1 MQNNTSEVV
10 ETVHVARRRRLRE
23 AAGIL
28 RSSLVVNG
36 THAGDVEGMPAD
48 EWAKAG
54 MLDCIQEN
62 EKLAEEAV

>member
-1 MQNNTSEVV
+1 MHNNTSEVV
-10 ETVHVARRRRLRE
+10 ETVHVARRRGLRE
-23 AAGIL
+23 AADIP
-28 RSSLVVNG
+28 RSSLVVNE
-36 THAGDVEGMPAD
+36 TRAGDLEGMLAG